1 MNSATGL
8 PPHQKIRLQNLL
20 LYIFAS
26 TRTRPVGLTVLH
38 KLLYF
43 IDFDH
48 YEIHEVPFIG
58 GRYTKKPYGP
68 MLDCMDQFLAGMAG
82 NSEISCSRKPIFDYD
97 RTEWVNNIEP
107 DMAVFTKEEVQHI
120 DWELERL
127 SRMSARAISD
137 FSHTDIPWMAANEEE
152 ELDYELVFYRDP
164 DHSGTHTIQGAISS
178 SDSLNYSSKAI
189 KPMLR

>member
-20 LYIFAS
+20 LYIFAC

-48 YEIHEVPFIG
+48 YEIHEAPFIG

-82 NSEISCSRKPIFDYD
+82 NSEISCARKPIFDYD

-107 DMAVFTKEEVQHI
+107 DMAVFTKEEIQHI

-164 DHSGTHTIQGAISS
+164 DHSV
-178 SDSLNYSSKAI
+178 SDDDA
-189 KPMLR
+189 